1 LTPLARSGIVT
12 PHITDLMASPAPAP
26 IRSSP
31 LQSQDWI
38 RAASVRFSQ
47 DGVEAVR
54 IELLA
59 RDLGVSKGSFYW
71 HFRDREDLLNSVLAD
86 WEREEIAWL
95 EEASSFQ
102 RSPAARWARF
112 VERGAEPQRGRFES
126 ALRGWARRDD
136 RVSSRVASIEKER
149 AIYIAGVLR
158 EVGFTP
164 EAADAW
170 SELALLVYLG
180 WLDRATRDPEF
191 RLASPGLG
199 EFLSQLVLAASA
211 RSPKS

>member
-1 LTPLARSGIVT
+1 
-12 PHITDLMASPAPAP
+12 MASPAQAP
-26 IRSSP
+26 LRPSP

-86 WEREEIAWL
+86 WEREETAWL
-95 EEASSFQ
+95 EEAASFQ
-102 RSPAARWARF
+102 RSPAARWAKF
-112 VERGAEPQRGRFES
+112 VERATDPQRGRFEA
-126 ALRGWARRDD
+126 ALRGWARRDE
-136 RVSSRVASIEKER
+136 RVSSRVATIEKER
-149 AIYIAGVLR
+149 AVYIKGVLR
-158 EVGFTP
+158 EVGFT
-164 EAADAW
+164 EDAADSW

-191 RLASPGLG
+191 RLAGPGLG

-211 RSPKS
+211 RTPKA

>member
-1 LTPLARSGIVT
+1 
-12 PHITDLMASPAPAP
+12 MASPAQAP
-26 IRSSP
+26 IRPTP

-47 DGVEAVR
+47 DGLEAVR

-95 EEASSFQ
+95 HEASTYQ
-102 RSPAARWARF
+102 RSPAARWAKF
-112 VERGAEPQRGRFES
+112 VERASDSQRTRFEA
-126 ALRGWARRDD
+126 ALRGWARRDE
-136 RVSSRVASIEKER
+136 RIAARVASIEKER
-149 AIYIAGVLR
+149 ALHIAGVLR
-158 EVGFTP
+158 EVGFTG
-164 EAADAW
+164 EAADTW

-180 WLDRATRDPEF
+180 WLDRATRDTEF
-191 RLASPGLG
+191 RLAGPGLG
-199 EFLSQLVLAASA
+199 EFLSQLVLAAST
-211 RSPKS
+211 RTPKP